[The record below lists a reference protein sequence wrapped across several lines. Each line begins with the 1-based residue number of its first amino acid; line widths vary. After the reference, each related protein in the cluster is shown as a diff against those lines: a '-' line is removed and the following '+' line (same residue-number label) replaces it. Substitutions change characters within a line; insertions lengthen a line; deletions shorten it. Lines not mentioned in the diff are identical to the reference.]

1 MSTPPLSTTTSTQR
15 VFVCMCRFLLPQVPR
30 SVNEIVCHGIPDD
43 RPFEDGDI
51 VNLDVTIYKDGYHGD
66 VNETYL
72 VGHVKEK
79 YVNLVKAAY
88 ESLRNAIKHGMDL
101 KESPKT

>member
-1 MSTPPLSTTTSTQR
+1 
-15 VFVCMCRFLLPQVPR
+15 MCRFLLPQVPR

-79 YVNLVKAAY
+79 YVHLVKAAY